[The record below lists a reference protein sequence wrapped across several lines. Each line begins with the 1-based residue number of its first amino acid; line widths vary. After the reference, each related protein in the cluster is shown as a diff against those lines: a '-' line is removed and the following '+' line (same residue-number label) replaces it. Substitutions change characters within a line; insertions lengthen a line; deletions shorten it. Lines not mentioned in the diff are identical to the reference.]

1 MKEDLIKYFNTFKTS
16 IKLERVNLK
25 LSQKDM
31 AEKIGITTQ
40 SYQAYESGLTMPT
53 MENFLKLCKI
63 LNITPNELLGF
74 E

>member
-1 MKEDLIKYFNTFKTS
+1 MKEDLIKYFNTFKTN

-31 AEKIGITTQ
+31 AKKIGITTQ